1 MTAYDPRGTM
11 VLLDGAT
18 LATAKIV
25 ADGRNAQNVNAPD
38 RPYYDRALMQDDAT
52 ASMASACAEAGVA
65 GLLGLVWHAK
75 VWDAAD
81 HHLHRDEPDVGDT
94 IEVRRI
100 REPDNGLVV
109 RRKDIGMGKT
119 IVVAYPLPE
128 SGFAIVDVIG
138 WMAADDAWDAGDEY
152 RVETRRVPQRNIRP
166 MIELME
172 RGTR

>member
-1 MTAYDPRGTM
+1 MTEYAARGRL

-25 ADGRNAQNVNAPD
+25 ANGRNAQNANAPD
-38 RPYYDRALMQDDAT
+38 RPYYDRALMQDDET
-52 ASMASACAEAGVA
+52 ASLASACAEAAVA

-81 HHLHRDEPDVGDT
+81 HHFHRDEPDVGDT

-109 RRKDIGMGKT
+109 RQKDVGMGKT
-119 IVVAYPLPE
+119 IVIAYPLPE

-138 WMAADDAWDAGDEY
+138 WMVADDAWSVGGDY
-152 RVETRRVPQRNIRP
+152 RTQTRRVPQRDIRP
-166 MIELME
+166 IVELME
-172 RGTR
+172 RGAQ